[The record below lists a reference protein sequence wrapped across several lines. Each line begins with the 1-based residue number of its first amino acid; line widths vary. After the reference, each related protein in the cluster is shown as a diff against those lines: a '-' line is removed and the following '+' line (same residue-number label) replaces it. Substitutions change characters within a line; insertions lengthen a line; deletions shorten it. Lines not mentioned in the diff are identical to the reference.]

1 MNANNSIFVIYHVEG
16 FDYEGETKTVV
27 ATRFTT
33 EEGIEQE
40 VSHLNK
46 TVDGVHSRSPEDIS
60 WEYFEY
66 QKLEVSDKGVYT
78 SSFDFSSEKDSV
90 LSKTGLRNKLIADF
104 DRACTFYENS
114 EWVHGRLTLKEYL
127 MNECF
132 HTHLKGE
139 VYFSDLMEITKEL
152 HSEGVIKTDVNK
164 LMSQFEQYDIY
175 EKLSSKFNVV
185 IKKKAA

>member
-1 MNANNSIFVIYHVEG
+1 
-16 FDYEGETKTVV
+16 
-27 ATRFTT
+27 
-33 EEGIEQE
+33 
-40 VSHLNK
+40 
-46 TVDGVHSRSPEDIS
+46 
-60 WEYFEY
+60 
-66 QKLEVSDKGVYT
+66 
-78 SSFDFSSEKDSV
+78 
-90 LSKTGLRNKLIADF
+90 
-104 DRACTFYENS
+104 
-114 EWVHGRLTLKEYL
+114 

>member
-60 WEYFEY
+60 
-66 QKLEVSDKGVYT
+66 
-78 SSFDFSSEKDSV
+78 
-90 LSKTGLRNKLIADF
+90 
-104 DRACTFYENS
+104 
-114 EWVHGRLTLKEYL
+114 
-127 MNECF
+127 
-132 HTHLKGE
+132 
-139 VYFSDLMEITKEL
+139 
-152 HSEGVIKTDVNK
+152 
-164 LMSQFEQYDIY
+164 
-175 EKLSSKFNVV
+175 
-185 IKKKAA
+185 